1 LATENEPGSNFLRG
15 IIEEDLRTGLHD
27 TVVTRF
33 PPEPNG
39 YLHIGHAKAIC
50 VNFGL
55 AEAYGGRCHL
65 RFDDTNPEK
74 EEQEYIDAI
83 ERDVRWLGF
92 DWGAHLYHGSDFFE
106 QMYDLAEGLVREGKA
121 YVDSQT
127 EDEIR
132 ATRGTVTEPGTPSPY
147 RDRPVEENLDL
158 LRRMRAGEFPDGAH
172 VLRARID
179 MGAENMKMRDPLLYR
194 IRHATHPHRG
204 DAWCIYPFYD
214 YAHPLE
220 DAFEG
225 ITHSFCTLEFENN
238 RELYD
243 WVLDNVPREWK
254 PRPRQYEFARLVLGY
269 TVMSKRKLL
278 LLVKEGRVSGWD
290 DPRMPTLAGLR
301 RRGVTP
307 EAIRAFS
314 DRIGVAKANSTVD
327 LAALEACVRDD
338 LNVRAP
344 RAMAVLDPLR
354 VVIENYPEG
363 RAEAFEVPSWPPDVD
378 KVGARPVPFS
388 RVVYIERDDF
398 MEHPPRKFFRLAP
411 GREVRL
417 RSAYLVTCIEVV
429 KDDRGEVV
437 ELRCTYD
444 PASRGG
450 NAPDGRKVKG
460 TLHWVS
466 AADAVDVEVRLYDR
480 LFAVESPG
488 AGGADFHT
496 DLNPD
501 SLKVVTAK
509 VEPGLAGADAGS
521 HYQFERRGYFFV
533 DPVDSRPGRPVF
545 NQVVP
550 LKDSWA
556 KIAEQA
562 TRSESPEPV
571 PPEATPP
578 EPATPSRRE
587 PSARPDRPPRDPA
600 EEARFRLYVE
610 DRGISE
616 DAADLIARDPALAN
630 LFAEALAAHP
640 NAQGIANWMV
650 NDLMRELK
658 DRSVADLPFGGA
670 EIGRLVGLVD
680 SGRISTRIAKDV
692 LAEMLATGADPERV
706 VTERGLEVLD
716 DRAALRDIVDRL
728 LAAHPDK
735 VAAYRA
741 GRTGLLGFFIG
752 QVMRETGGRADPQ
765 ELKALLGEKLQ
776 AGG

>member
-1 LATENEPGSNFLRG
+1 LATPNEPGSNFLRA
-15 IIEEDLRTGLHD
+15 IIEEDLRNGKND

-39 YLHIGHAKAIC
+39 YLHIGHAKSIC

-55 AEAYGGRCHL
+55 AQTYGGRCHL

-83 ERDVRWLGF
+83 QRDVRWLGF
-92 DWGAHLYHGSDFFE
+92 DWGEHLFHGSDFFE
-106 QMYDLAEGLVREGKA
+106 EMYDLAEGLIGAGKA

-132 ATRGTVTEPGTPSPY
+132 ATRGTVTEPGTKSPY
-147 RDRPVEENLDL
+147 RDRGVEENLDL
-158 LRRMRAGEFPDGAH
+158 FRRMRASEFPDGAH

-214 YAHPLE
+214 YAHALE

-243 WVLDNVPREWK
+243 WVLDNVPRKWH
-254 PRPRQYEFARLVLGY
+254 PRPYQYEFARLFLGY

-278 LLVKEGRVSGWD
+278 QLVKEGRVSGWD

-314 DRIGVAKANSTVD
+314 DRIGVAKANSMVD
-327 LAALEACVRDD
+327 LAALEACIRDD
-338 LNVRAP
+338 LNVRSP

-354 VVIENYPEG
+354 VVIENYPEDK
-363 RAEAFEVPSWPPDVD
+363 AEAFDVPSWPRDVG
-378 KVGARPVPFS
+378 KIASRPVPFS
-388 RVVYIERDDF
+388 RVLYIERADF
-398 MEHPPRKFFRLAP
+398 MEHPPKKFFRLAP

-417 RSAYLVTCIEVV
+417 RSAYLITCIEVM
-429 KDDRGEVV
+429 KDHQGEVV

-450 NAPDGRKVKG
+450 SAPDGRKVKG

-466 AADAVDVEVRLYDR
+466 AAHAVDAEVRLYDR
-480 LFAVESPG
+480 LFAVENPG
-488 AGGADFHT
+488 AGGVDFHQH
-496 DLNPD
+496 LNPH
-501 SLKVVTAK
+501 SLEVVNAK
-509 VEPGLAGADAGS
+509 LEPGLAGADPGA
-521 HYQFERRGYFFV
+521 HYQFERLGYFFV
-533 DPVDSRPGRPVF
+533 DPVDSKEGRPVF

-556 KIAEQA
+556 KIAKGPTASEQPSPQ
-562 TRSESPEPV
+562 TPESPT
-571 PPEATPP
+571 PETGPAAKP
-578 EPATPSRRE
+578 ERPA
-587 PSARPDRPPRDPA
+587 RDAA

-610 DRGISE
+610 DRGISA
-616 DAADLIARDPALAN
+616 DAADLIARDHSLAN
-630 LFAEALAAHP
+630 FFAEALAAHP
-640 NAQGIANWMV
+640 NAQGIANWIV

-658 DRSVADLPFGGA
+658 DRSVAQLPFGGA
-670 EIGRLVGLVD
+670 EIGRLVGLID
-680 SGRISTRIAKDV
+680 NGRISTRIAKDV
-692 LAEMLATGADPERV
+692 LEEMLTTGADPETV

-716 DRAALRDIVDRL
+716 DRAVLEVIVDRL
-728 LAAHPDK
+728 IADYPDK
-735 VAAYRA
+735 VAAYRG

-752 QVMRETGGRADPQ
+752 QVMRETQGRADPQ
-765 ELKALLGEKLQ
+765 QVRALLGEKLQ

>member
-1 LATENEPGSNFLRG
+1 LATENEPGSNFLRA
-15 IIEEDLRTGLHD
+15 IIEEDLRTGKNT

-50 VNFGL
+50 VNFAL
-55 AEAYGGRCHL
+55 AEAYDGRCHL

-83 ERDVRWLGF
+83 QRDVRWLGF
-92 DWGAHLYHGSDFFE
+92 DWGGHLFHGSDFFE
-106 QMYDLAEGLVREGKA
+106 EMYDLAEGLVREGKA

-132 ATRGTVTEPGTPSPY
+132 ATRGTVTEPGTESPY
-147 RDRPVEENLDL
+147 RDRSMEENLNL

-179 MGAENMKMRDPLLYR
+179 MAAENMKMRDPLLYR
-194 IRHATHPHRG
+194 IRHASHPHRG

-243 WVLDNVPREWK
+243 WVLDNVPREWH
-254 PRPRQYEFARLVLGY
+254 PRPYQYEFARLFLGY

-278 LLVKEGRVSGWD
+278 QLVQEGRVSGWD

-314 DRIGVAKANSTVD
+314 DRIGVAKANSMVD
-327 LAALEACVRDD
+327 LAALEACIRDD
-338 LNVRAP
+338 LNLRAP

-363 RAEAFEVPSWPPDVD
+363 KAEAFEVPSWPPDVSRQ
-378 KVGARPVPFS
+378 GSRPVPFS
-388 RVVYIERDDF
+388 RVLYIERDDF
-398 MEHPPRKFFRLAP
+398 MEHPPKRFFRLAP

-417 RSAYLVTCIEVV
+417 RSAYLITCIEVV
-429 KDDRGEVV
+429 KDHRGEVV

-450 NAPDGRKVKG
+450 SAPDGRKVKG

-466 AADAVDVEVRLYDR
+466 AAHAVDAEVRLYDR
-480 LFAVESPG
+480 LFTVEDPD
-488 AGGADFHT
+488 AGGVDFHEH
-496 DLNPD
+496 LNPH
-501 SLKVVTAK
+501 SLEVVTAK
-509 VEPGLAGADAGS
+509 LEPGLAGADPGS

-533 DPVDSRPGRPVF
+533 DPVDSVEGRPVF

-556 KIAEQA
+556 KIAEA
-562 TRSESPEPV
+562 TAERAPRPSGPEEPTATESRPTPAGKPE
-571 PPEATPP
+571 
-578 EPATPSRRE
+578 
-587 PSARPDRPPRDPA
+587 RPPRDA
-600 EEARFRLYVE
+600 TEEARFRLYVE
-610 DRGISE
+610 DRGISA
-616 DAADLIARDPALAN
+616 DAADLIARSADLAN

-640 NAQGIANWMV
+640 NAQGIANWIV
-650 NDLMRELK
+650 NDRLPSSPSAA
-658 DRSVADLPFGGA
+658 RSSASSSRSSTPGA
-670 EIGRLVGLVD
+670 SRPASPRTSSRRCSQPEPTL
-680 SGRISTRIAKDV
+680 TRW
-692 LAEMLATGADPERV
+692 
-706 VTERGLEVLD
+706 
-716 DRAALRDIVDRL
+716 
-728 LAAHPDK
+728 
-735 VAAYRA
+735 
-741 GRTGLLGFFIG
+741 
-752 QVMRETGGRADPQ
+752 
-765 ELKALLGEKLQ
+765 
-776 AGG
+776 